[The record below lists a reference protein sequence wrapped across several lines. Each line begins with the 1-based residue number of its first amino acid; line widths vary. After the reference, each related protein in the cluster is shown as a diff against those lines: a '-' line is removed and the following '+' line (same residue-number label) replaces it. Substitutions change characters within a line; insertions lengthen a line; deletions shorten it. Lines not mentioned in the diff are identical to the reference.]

1 MEAPDGKL
9 NNMLKYA
16 TFNVR
21 IDIPVVS
28 DIIYNKYE
36 NVIDNEAYIS
46 EEVIQRWKESPIKKY
61 YIWIEETYGGGL
73 FLSSEKN
80 IV

>member
-36 NVIDNEAYIS
+36 NVIDNESYIS
-46 EEVIQRWKESPIKKY
+46 EEVIQRWKESPINKY